1 MAFLYKSE
9 PNRGAVWQR
18 RFAEQVPDLAFRI
31 WPDAGDPA
39 EVRYVAA
46 WQPPDDLHR
55 YANLRVL
62 FSVGAGVDQLDLS
75 RVPPGVQVVRM
86 IEPGLVAGMVEYVT
100 MAVLALHRGVPDYL
114 MRQRRGVWQAD
125 PVRLASQTP
134 VGVMGLGL
142 LGTAVLERL
151 AVFGFPL
158 HGWSRSPRA
167 MAGVAT
173 YAGRAALPEFLAAS
187 SILVCL
193 LPLTPDTAGILDRRL
208 FEALPDR
215 ASLVHA
221 GRGGHL
227 VADDLLD
234 ALASGRLRAA
244 VLDVTDPEPL
254 PPGHPIWGH
263 ERIWLTPHVASATQA
278 ESGAE
283 AIIANIRRDRCGA
296 PLAGLVDRE
305 RGY

>member
-9 PNRGAVWQR
+9 PGRGAVWQR
-18 RFAEQVPDLAFRI
+18 RFAEQVPDLPFRI

-39 EVRYVAA
+39 EVQYMAA
-46 WQPPDDLHR
+46 WLPPDDLHR

-114 MRQRRGVWQAD
+114 ARQRQGVWQAD
-125 PVRLASQTP
+125 PVRLAGETP

-142 LGTAVLERL
+142 LGAAVLDRL
-151 AVFGFPL
+151 TAFGFPL
-158 HGWSRSPRA
+158 HGWSRSPRT
-167 MAGVAT
+167 MPGVAT
-173 YAGRAALPEFLAAS
+173 YAGHTELGRFLAAS

-193 LPLTPDTAGILDRRL
+193 LPLTPNTAGILDRQL
-208 FEALPDR
+208 FDALPDR
-215 ASLVHA
+215 ASLVHV

-227 VADDLLD
+227 VAGDLLD

-254 PPGHPIWGH
+254 PPDHPIWRE

-278 ESGAE
+278 ETGAQ

-296 PLAGLVDRE
+296 PLDGLVNRD